1 MADRLAYDGREHNTM
16 PTLDEVVMSG
26 ADVHLEALD
35 DKVFMLIVENADR
48 HLHLRIGPRGGRA
61 AVDAWVYEQFDGDE
75 WAAEVKTHAY
85 PPPAATMASRLAA
98 VEALPGEWEMGGR
111 LARISAVRPT
121 AANVAK
127 AECAAELRRL
137 LAGEADASC

>member
-61 AVDAWVYEQFDGDE
+61 AVDAWVYEQFEGDE
-75 WAAEVKTHAY
+75 WTAKVKTHAY
-85 PPPAATMASRLAA
+85 PPTAVTMASRLAA
-98 VEALPGEWEMGGR
+98 VEALPGEWEK
-111 LARISAVRPT
+111 LVRDREMPQQDT
-121 AANVAK
+121 GILC
-127 AECAAELRRL
+127 CAAALRKG
-137 LAGEADASC
+137 LAGEADASR

>member
-1 MADRLAYDGREHNTM
+1 MTDRLAYDGREHNAM

-61 AVDAWVYEQFDGDE
+61 FVDAWVYEQFDGDE
-75 WAAEVKTHAY
+75 WSAGVKTHAY
-85 PPPAATMASRLAA
+85 APTAVR
-98 VEALPGEWEMGGR
+98 VEALPEKWEMGER

-127 AECAAELRRL
+127 AECAAELRKA
-137 LAGEADASC
+137 LAQKEQ